1 MKESFALIIVFG
13 LIGLKISEKFKIPGL
28 LGMLLVGIL
37 IGPSCLNLLDLSIIS
52 ISNDLRLMSLIIIL
66 LRAGLGVDKKGL
78 KEIGRPAL
86 MLSFLPG
93 LIEGLII
100 GLGSIKLLGFTF
112 IQGLILG
119 FILAAVSPAV
129 VVPAMIDL
137 IEKGLGKD
145 KNIPTMILSAASMDD
160 VFAISM
166 FTSFMVLY
174 KNSSVNVLKEIFN
187 IPISIGLGLAIGL
200 LIGSILYRIFNFFKL
215 NINEKVL
222 VIFAISILFTYLE
235 KKISVASLIGVMVI
249 GFYIA
254 NKDKDLGRDL
264 SRAFNNIWTLGQIL
278 LFVLIGASVD
288 ISSLSGNLGL
298 GTLLIFTGLIG
309 RSLGVYLCLLGT
321 DLNLREKMFCIIA
334 YIPKATVQAAI
345 GALPL
350 SSGVTGGE
358 IILSI
363 SVLSILIT
371 APLGSI
377 LINKTANILLD

>member
-174 KNSSVNVLKEIFN
+174 KDSSVNVLKEIFN

-200 LIGSILYRIFNFFKL
+200 LIGIILYRIFNFFKL

>member
-187 IPISIGLGLAIGL
+187 IPISIVLGLAIGL

>member
-37 IGPSCLNLLDLSIIS
+37 IGPSCLNILDLSIIS

-93 LIEGLII
+93 LIEGLIV

-174 KNSSVNVLKEIFN
+174 KDSSVNVLKEIFN

-200 LIGSILYRIFNFFKL
+200 LIGIILYRIFNFFKL